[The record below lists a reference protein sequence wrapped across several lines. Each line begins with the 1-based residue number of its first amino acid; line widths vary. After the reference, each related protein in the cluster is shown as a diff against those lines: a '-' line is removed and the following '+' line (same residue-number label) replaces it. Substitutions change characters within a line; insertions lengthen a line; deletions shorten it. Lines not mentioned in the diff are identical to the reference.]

1 MLEKIIKYGI
11 LFYIMIDGRRLK
23 MKASRNK
30 TIDITA
36 QEGKTYLERC
46 ISVKG
51 KTELNEIVNKTICGD
66 TFEVLD
72 HLPEKFV
79 DLLIADPP
87 YNLYKEFGTSKFNKM
102 TDDDY
107 YEYTENWIKK
117 IIPLLKDTASIY
129 VCCDWKSSMI
139 IGQVLKKYFSIQN
152 RITWQREKGRGALS
166 NWKNGMEDIWF
177 ATVSNE

>member
-1 MLEKIIKYGI
+1 
-11 LFYIMIDGRRLK
+11 

-30 TIDITA
+30 TIDITV

-46 ISVKG
+46 ISLKG
-51 KTELNEIVNKTICGD
+51 KTELNELINKTICGD

-72 HLPEKFV
+72 CLPEKLV

-87 YNLYKEFGTSKFNKM
+87 YNLYKEFGASKFNKM

-107 YEYTENWIKK
+107 YEYTEKWVKK

-129 VCCDWKSSMI
+129 VCCDWNCI
-139 IGQVLKKYFSIQN
+139 LDYCG
-152 RITWQREKGRGALS
+152 
-166 NWKNGMEDIWF
+166 
-177 ATVSNE
+177 